1 MRDAAAALRPQEF
14 LLAAGRGMDPATP
27 LRHLYPTVPTEDLRT
42 GDVRA
47 VVSRMFLYA
56 EPAKVDA
63 AGLGPRLDR
72 LAKKFTRAFRESFP
86 EGPGQPGRM
95 RNFMTEPLSPLGC
108 GALVYLYFAL
118 CQGTALALLW
128 VGGFRGLLGPML
140 VSPPRR
146 AVPGRRHLRRVV
158 SSRVISLATGQA
170 ERLHLH
176 RHTPSPAADGGG
188 DGARQAP
195 ASPGG
200 QAGAGGGGAA
210 GSNAGTERA
219 GAVGGGSG
227 GAGGVAGGGGAP
239 PGGAAASESG
249 GSSAGADAAG
259 PRPAQEDVPILYLHG
274 IGPGLITH
282 VAALSQLRKE
292 FPGVTIFAPQLRYV
306 SCLLGARTVS
316 PDAEAERCVEYVR
329 ARGFERFVLVAQSYG
344 TLVGAR
350 VVKCYPERVHN
361 VVMLDPAALMLCSC
375 DALDALAYRARVV
388 PAAREW
394 LKLSTWFDRG
404 CTIVFAGE
412 LAVRHTICRRL
423 LWSRSHLPVQLLPD
437 GATVVVGQDDAL
449 LPARSILDSLALD
462 GKPGIRVVVDPSWH
476 GNSILHDVVFDEV
489 VDKMRAFWEP

>member
-1 MRDAAAALRPQEF
+1 
-14 LLAAGRGMDPATP
+14 
-27 LRHLYPTVPTEDLRT
+27 
-42 GDVRA
+42 
-47 VVSRMFLYA
+47 
-56 EPAKVDA
+56 
-63 AGLGPRLDR
+63 
-72 LAKKFTRAFRESFP
+72 
-86 EGPGQPGRM
+86 
-95 RNFMTEPLSPLGC
+95 
-108 GALVYLYFAL
+108 
-118 CQGTALALLW
+118 
-128 VGGFRGLLGPML
+128 
-140 VSPPRR
+140 
-146 AVPGRRHLRRVV
+146 
-158 SSRVISLATGQA
+158 
-170 ERLHLH
+170 
-176 RHTPSPAADGGG
+176 
-188 DGARQAP
+188 
-195 ASPGG
+195 
-200 QAGAGGGGAA
+200 
-210 GSNAGTERA
+210 
-219 GAVGGGSG
+219 
-227 GAGGVAGGGGAP
+227 
-239 PGGAAASESG
+239 
-249 GSSAGADAAG
+249 
-259 PRPAQEDVPILYLHG
+259 
-274 IGPGLITH
+274 
-282 VAALSQLRKE
+282 
-292 FPGVTIFAPQLRYV
+292 
-306 SCLLGARTVS
+306 
-316 PDAEAERCVEYVR
+316 VEYVR